1 MHRFTRDIYRTYSFK
16 KVFIVFNN
24 SKSCKCKVIIKQG
37 ETVQPIEV
45 VLDLTMLIVK
55 LDSASQNPVTQLGFK
70 VCFFFDW
77 LLFNLEL
84 AIPQVFLFCLGQQ
97 IGKQI
102 INKSAKNP

>member
-24 SKSCKCKVIIKQG
+24 SKSFKCKVIIKQG

-70 VCFFFDW
+70 VWFFFDW

-84 AIPQVFLFCLGQQ
+84 AIPQVFLVCLCQQ
-97 IGKQI
+97 IGTK
-102 INKSAKNP
+102 KS